1 MKAASQTRAQV
12 MVMGNRNYS
21 GFAAGAKQHSAV
33 LHNAADLLSV
43 GHEIEGAENVGPHP
57 LPMKQQRSLQGAA
70 GQRAGRDASTGGKH
84 G

>member
-33 LHNAADLLSV
+33 LHNAADLLTV
-43 GHEIEGAENVGPHP
+43 GHEVDGAENVIGPHP
-57 LPMKQQRSLQGAA
+57 LPMKQQRSLQGAS
-70 GQRAGRDASTGGKH
+70 G
-84 G
+84 